1 MTPVETAMLSLGTD
15 REKELYATAKTDK
28 ARGLILRAI
37 DARVAKAPTVE
48 PVVAPS
54 GAIAVILPAK
64 GAKPHKPLVKPTNG
78 VTKAPTAEPAK
89 VTDKPVPPTVS
100 LPPSAPTKVA
110 TVVVAPTVIGVGCA
124 LTGMSELFPV
134 KILSAVETK
143 GKGGEIATTY
153 TVDVVGAPEGIDP
166 VSIDQCVNRD
176 PLSTIVQDANGAII
190 GGETVRLT
198 GMTMPFDGV
207 FIPVKG
213 MNLAKVAVALNAVIQ
228 TPWVPLATLPVVG
241 AHVSFYD
248 PTSGGSGPGAKRP
261 VHGTV
266 TAVTGNDVILTG
278 DGWKD
283 SVTVVG
289 ALGVLYDRP
298 AVVVGGTPMFA
309 LAWANQWK
317 ARTSLRSALYQ
328 THDAEAMNAI
338 EVTAVK
344 GAKVWCAPG
353 CEGLTF

>member
-1 MTPVETAMLSLGTD
+1 MSPVELSILARGTD
-15 REKELYATAKTDK
+15 REKALYKGAKSDA
-28 ARGLILRAI
+28 ARGTILRAI
-37 DARVAKAPTVE
+37 EARGATEALKVTEAAMGDSQGKEPAKAKGT

-143 GKGGEIATTY
+143 GKGNETSTTY

-228 TPWVPLATLPVVG
+228 
-241 AHVSFYD
+241 
-248 PTSGGSGPGAKRP
+248 GPRF
-261 VHGTV
+261 
-266 TAVTGNDVILTG
+266 L
-278 DGWKD
+278 
-283 SVTVVG
+283 
-289 ALGVLYDRP
+289 
-298 AVVVGGTPMFA
+298 
-309 LAWANQWK
+309 
-317 ARTSLRSALYQ
+317 LRSYLRR
-328 THDAEAMNAI
+328 
-338 EVTAVK
+338 
-344 GAKVWCAPG
+344 
-353 CEGLTF
+353 